1 MSRTKSINEERFPIA
16 EVLWE
21 DAWIETKDYPL
32 KEAAMLAPVIRSTVG
47 YKVGNTEEC
56 LILATDLYQ
65 KDEKT
70 INTPMIIP
78 WSSVI
83 AWWEFDVH

>member
-1 MSRTKSINEERFPIA
+1 MVKAVENKRFPIA

-21 DAWIETKDYPL
+21 DAWIEMKDYPL
-32 KEAAMLAPVIRSTVG
+32 KEVSTLAPVIRSTVG

-56 LILATDLYQ
+56 LILATDLYE

-70 INTPMIIP
+70 INIPMIIP
-78 WSSVI
+78 WSAII
-83 AWWEFDVH
+83 AWWEFEVH

>member
-1 MSRTKSINEERFPIA
+1 MVKAVENKRFPIA

-21 DAWIETKDYPL
+21 DAWIEMKDYPL
-32 KEAAMLAPVIRSTVG
+32 KEVSTLAPVIRSTVG

-56 LILATDLYQ
+56 LILTTDLYE

-70 INTPMIIP
+70 INIPMIIP
-78 WSSVI
+78 WSAII
-83 AWWEFDVH
+83 AWWEFEVH

>member
-1 MSRTKSINEERFPIA
+1 MTKTKSINKERFPIV
-16 EVLWE
+16 EILWE
-21 DAWIETKDYPL
+21 DAWIEMKDYPL
-32 KEAAMLAPVIRSTVG
+32 KEAAMLSPVSRSTVG
-47 YKVGNTEEC
+47 YKVGNTDEC

-83 AWWEFDVH
+83 AWWEFEVH